1 MGSWL
6 VGQFL
11 SAAAALACE
20 IILTRLFSLSQWYHF
35 AFLAISVALLGYG
48 ASGTFLAVTRRR
60 IPLSLLAA
68 GQALGT
74 AAGYLAANFIPFD
87 SFRIAWE
94 PVQVLYMALY
104 YLSLTVPFFFAG
116 LISAVLL
123 ERRELPAGRVYAAN
137 LMGSGAGC
145 LLSLALQPYLAGV
158 GSLLACAAL
167 AGAGG
172 ATFAV
177 GEGRRWRIGA
187 ALALTVLLGAL
198 ALGPPAGWEIRP
210 SPYKSLMQVLRH
222 PGARILFQRWNAFS
236 RVDVVQAEGIR
247 SMPGM
252 SLGYMHAPPAQMGLF
267 VDGDN
272 LSPIQMSSSA
282 ADLAFLDYLPEAV
295 LFQLRPGADIVI
307 VEPLAGLA
315 VWGALHG
322 GARHITALMAN
333 PLVWQA
339 VEETAPADANPF
351 RAPNVTVIFG
361 GARSFLQ
368 HPGHTY
374 DIVQFPLTDSYHPI
388 RSGAFSLSE
397 NYLLTVEAMRA
408 GLRALQPDGILA
420 ITRWLQLPPT
430 ESVRAGALVV
440 EALAAE
446 GVAEPARHIIAL
458 RSWSTCLI
466 LAKRRPFTPQEIGL
480 VRAFATARQF
490 DLVTYPGMSEEESNR
505 FNLLPEPVYY
515 RAWQAMLTARDRRQ
529 FYHSTP
535 FDLTPTTD
543 NRPFFFH
550 FFTWKQ
556 APEVWQTLGMTW
568 QPFGGSGYF
577 VLIALLL
584 LTLLAGM
591 VLVLLPLWLRGGPA
605 APRRLRAGT
614 LLAFTCLGLGF
625 MMVELPL
632 LQQCILL
639 LDQPTYAFAT
649 VLFTLLVFS
658 GVGSMMSARMPPAL
672 ALGGTVLAALALAA
686 GLSPLVHAALGAPLW
701 ARMGLTELALAPA
714 GWVMGM
720 PLARLVSRLRE
731 RAPALIPWAWAAN
744 GVASVTSS
752 VLATMMALSWGFQA
766 VLVIGAGAYA
776 GAALAGWRLVLQDD
790 QQAHRQDNDAEG

>member
-6 VGQFL
+6 TGQFL

-60 IPLSLLAA
+60 LPLSFLAA
-68 GQALGT
+68 GQAVGT
-74 AAGYLAANFIPFD
+74 LAGYLVANFIPFD

-116 LISAVLL
+116 LISASLL
-123 ERRELPAGRVYAAN
+123 ERADLPAGRVYAAN

-145 LLSLALQPYLAGV
+145 LLSMALPPRLAGV
-158 GSLLACAAL
+158 GSLLACAVLAGMGAL
-167 AGAGG
+167 AFTMGERHLWRAG
-172 ATFAV
+172 T
-177 GEGRRWRIGA
+177 
-187 ALALTVLLGAL
+187 ALALTALLGIL
-198 ALGPPAGWEIRP
+198 AFRPPAGWEIHL

-222 PGARILFQRWNAFS
+222 PGARTLFQRWNAFS
-236 RVDVVQAEGIR
+236 RVDVVEAEGIR
-247 SMPGM
+247 SVPGM
-252 SLGYMHAPPAQMGLF
+252 SLAYMRAPPAQLGLF

-272 LSPIQMSSSA
+272 LSPILASGEA
-282 ADLAFLDYLPEAV
+282 VDLAFLDYVPEAV
-295 LFQLRPGADIVI
+295 LFRLRPRADIAI

-315 VWGALHG
+315 VWGARHA
-322 GARHITALMAN
+322 GAGRITALMSN
-333 PLVWQA
+333 PLVRQA
-339 VEETAPADANPF
+339 VGESVPAGVDPY
-351 RAPNVTVIFG
+351 RLPNVTLIFG

-368 HPGHTY
+368 HPDRAY
-374 DIVQFPLTDSYHPI
+374 DIVQFPLTEGYHPI
-388 RSGAFSLSE
+388 RSGAFSLAE

-408 GLRALQPDGILA
+408 GLRALKPDGILA

-430 ESVRAGALVV
+430 ETVRAGALVV

-466 LAKRRPFTPQEIGL
+466 LAGRRPFTPAEIAL
-480 VRAFATARQF
+480 VREFAQERQF
-490 DLVTYPGMSEEESNR
+490 DMVFYAGMSEEESNR
-505 FNLLPEPVYY
+505 FNQLSEPVYF
-515 RAWQAMLTARDRRQ
+515 RAWQAMLTTPDRRQ
-529 FYHSTP
+529 FYHRSA

-577 VLIALLL
+577 VLIALLA
-584 LTLLAGM
+584 LTLLAG
-591 VLVLLPLWLRGGPA
+591 VLLVLLPLGLRGGPQA
-605 APRRLRAGT
+605 SRPLRAGT
-614 LLAFTCLGLGF
+614 LLAFGLLGLGF

-649 VLFTLLVFS
+649 VLFALLVFS
-658 GVGSMMSARMPPAL
+658 GLGSMVSARVPPAL
-672 ALGGTVLAALALAA
+672 ALGGTVPAALVLAV

-701 ARMGLTELALAPA
+701 ARIVLIVFALAPA

-731 RAPALIPWAWAAN
+731 RSSALIPWGWAVN

-766 VLVIGAGAYA
+766 VLLVGAGVYA
-776 GAALAGWRLVLQDD
+776 GAALAGWRLILLDD
-790 QQAHRQDNDAEG
+790 QQAHR

>member
-1 MGSWL
+1 MSGWL

-11 SAAAALACE
+11 SAASALACE

-60 IPLSLLAA
+60 LPLSLLAA
-68 GQALGT
+68 GQALGI

-116 LISAVLL
+116 LISASLL
-123 ERRELPAGRVYAAN
+123 ERSELPAGRVYAAN

-145 LLSLALQPYLAGV
+145 LLSLVLQPHLAGV

-167 AGAGG
+167 AGGG
-172 ATFAV
+172 GLAFAA
-177 GEGRRWRIGA
+177 GEGRRWYAGA
-187 ALALTVLLGAL
+187 TLALTLLLGVL
-198 ALGPPAGWEIRP
+198 AVRPPAGWEIRL

-222 PGARILFQRWNAFS
+222 PGARVLFQRWNAFS
-236 RVDVVQAEGIR
+236 RVDVVRAEGIR
-247 SMPGM
+247 SVPGM
-252 SLGYMHAPPAQMGLF
+252 SLRYMQAPPAQMGLF

-272 LSPIQMSSSA
+272 LSPIQTSA
-282 ADLAFLDYLPEAV
+282 QAQDLAFLDYLPEAV
-295 LFQLRPGADIVI
+295 LFQLRPQADIVVI
-307 VEPLAGLA
+307 EPLAGLA
-315 VWGALHG
+315 VWQALHG
-322 GARHITALMAN
+322 GASHITALMSN

-339 VEETAPADANPF
+339 VEETAPADANPY
-351 RAPNVTVIFG
+351 RRPNVQVIFG

-368 HPGHTY
+368 RSGPTY

-408 GLRALQPDGILA
+408 GLRALKPDGILA

-430 ESVRAGALVV
+430 EPVRAGALVV

-446 GVAEPARHIIAL
+446 GVSKPARHIIAL

-466 LAKRRPFTPQEIGL
+466 LAKRQPFTPAEIAL
-480 VRAFATARQF
+480 VREFAEERQF
-490 DLVTYPGMSEEESNR
+490 DMVFYAGMTEEESNR
-505 FNLLPEPVYY
+505 FNQLAEPVYF
-515 RAWQAMLTARDRRQ
+515 RAWQAMLSASDRRQ
-529 FYHSTP
+529 FYRASA
-535 FDLTPTTD
+535 FDLTPTAD

-577 VLIALLL
+577 VLIALLA
-584 LTLLAGM
+584 LTLLAGIL
-591 VLVLLPLWLRGGPA
+591 LVLLPLGLRGGPA
-605 APRRLRAGT
+605 APRSLRAGT
-614 LLAFTCLGLGF
+614 LLAFACLGLGF

-649 VLFTLLVFS
+649 VLFALLVFS
-658 GVGSMMSARMPPAL
+658 GLGSMMSARMPPAL
-672 ALGGTVLAALALAA
+672 ALGGTVLAAAVLAI

-701 ARMGLTELALAPA
+701 ARAALTVLALAPA

-752 VLATMMALSWGFQA
+752 VLATMMALSWGFQV
-766 VLVIGAGAYA
+766 VLLAGAGVYA
-776 GAALAGWRLVLQDD
+776 GAALAGWRLVLLDD
-790 QQAHRQDNDAEG
+790 QQAHRQDDDAEG